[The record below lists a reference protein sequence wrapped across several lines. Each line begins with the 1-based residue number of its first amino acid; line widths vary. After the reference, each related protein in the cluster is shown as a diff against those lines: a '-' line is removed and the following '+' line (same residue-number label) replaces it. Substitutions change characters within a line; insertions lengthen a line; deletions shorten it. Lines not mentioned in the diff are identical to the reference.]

1 LGGANVNATTHT
13 GTTVSIT
20 GDITAANIT
29 TSGANASIGT
39 NTGAATYNVGTGAT
53 TTGVIK
59 AINVGTGGTAG
70 STTTIAIG
78 PVTATT
84 TAATAT
90 FNTATTVAIAN
101 TSGTAL
107 SVAGNI
113 TGANLVATTGVFDI
127 IGNVR
132 TVVQNSNAAA
142 TYTLVA
148 SDAGKHINYPGASGN
163 VAVPIS
169 VFAAGDVVTIFNNQA
184 ANILIVQ
191 NTSVTLR
198 LAGTASTGNRTLTQ
212 YGLSSVLCITGGATP
227 TFVISGAGLI

>member
-1 LGGANVNATTHT
+1 LGGANVNATTHTGATVSVTGNITGGNILGGANVNATTHT
-13 GTTVSIT
+13 GTTVS
-20 GDITAANIT
+20 
-29 TSGANASIGT
+29 
-39 NTGAATYNVGTGAT
+39 
-53 TTGVIK
+53 
-59 AINVGTGGTAG
+59 
-70 STTTIAIG
+70 
-78 PVTATT
+78 VT
-84 TAATAT
+84 
-90 FNTATTVAIAN
+90 
-101 TSGTAL
+101 
-107 SVAGNI
+107 GNI
-113 TGANLVATTGVFDI
+113 NGANLVATTGVFDI

-148 SDAGKHINYPGASGN
+148 SDAGKHINYTGTTA